1 MNQQPPEVRS
11 DLSAQQRGL
20 EVYSALR
27 DGPKRVHDLAAIL
40 GIPERGV
47 YRILENISYKYPV
60 TNSGGYWF
68 LLSTEEQRQAHHI
81 LHTLRRELEAKEGQ
95 AELLKQTLQQAMGDA
110 ARAVFASGEVTY
122 RRAKDG
128 SHLDTQRLTTDH
140 AALVAAYT
148 LPKPGARRF
157 VIVD

>member
-1 MNQQPPEVRS
+1 MQQPPEVKS

-40 GIPERGV
+40 GITERGV

-60 TNSGGYWF
+60 TNAGGYWF

-81 LHTLRRELEAKEGQ
+81 LHTLRRELESAQPAQ
-95 AELLKQTLQQAMGDA
+95 AFAHAMKIADIV
-110 ARAVFASGEVTY
+110 R
-122 RRAKDG
+122 
-128 SHLDTQRLTTDH
+128 
-140 AALVAAYT
+140 LVAILERIACV
-148 LPKPGARRF
+148 PEP
-157 VIVD
+157 D